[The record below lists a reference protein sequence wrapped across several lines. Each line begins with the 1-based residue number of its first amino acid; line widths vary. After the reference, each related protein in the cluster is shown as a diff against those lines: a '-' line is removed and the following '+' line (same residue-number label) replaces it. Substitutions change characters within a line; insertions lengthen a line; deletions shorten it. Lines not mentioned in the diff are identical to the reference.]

1 MGLFLCQSNPL
12 GVVPVGLFI
21 IFPYWK
27 DLGVSLGMLDSV
39 SLRNVG
45 FCVSLGTMDFVSL
58 GNVDF
63 RLND

>member
-1 MGLFLCQSNPL
+1 M
-12 GVVPVGLFI
+12 GLFI

-27 DLGVSLGMLDSV
+27 DFGVSLGMLDAM

-63 RLND
+63 RLSH